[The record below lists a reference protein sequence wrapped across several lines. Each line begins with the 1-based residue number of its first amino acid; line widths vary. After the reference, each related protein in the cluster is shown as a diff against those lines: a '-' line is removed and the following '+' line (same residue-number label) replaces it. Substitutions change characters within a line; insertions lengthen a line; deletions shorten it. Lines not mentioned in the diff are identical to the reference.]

1 MIARPIKIP
10 AELLKPNKDI
20 EVIKDKEINEQ
31 AIRLD
36 LLYKSSL
43 LGVDKTRIF

>member
-20 EVIKDKEINEQ
+20 KVIEDKEINDQ
-31 AIRLD
+31 ARRLD
-36 LLYKSSL
+36 LLYKSSA
-43 LGVDKTRIF
+43 LGVDKTRVF